1 MHTRQWDTNSI
12 FQTLLSPAGVQPD
25 HHHSRLHWTGWRSSR
40 GESSWELQYN
50 KALACSADQP
60 VFVLGDFTSCNLSNH
75 LPTVQQ
81 YVDCPTRLKR
91 TLDHCYGNIC
101 DAYKA
106 PCRPPLGK
114 SGHNVIHLL
123 PKHKSK
129 ELKQL
134 SRKCKC
140 GQIVIKNNPGIVLT
154 QTGTSSLK
162 PVWMEMNSQTRF
174 KYCEDCVSETK
185 AVEIFPN
192 NKPWVTKQL
201 KTCFNEKK
209 TAFCSGN
216 LELMQEKKEATERKH
231 LEGKNWKQKENRKQV
246 FQWLLIKQT
255 WAGLGSLMG
264 ENDNYSA
271 SNRVKLLLMTWTS
284 VSVGYSVK
292 LWMTLWM
299 WWDLSKSRCK
309 LNTEDTVATVSWN

>member
-1 MHTRQWDTNSI
+1 MHTRQWDTKSI
-12 FQTLLSPAGVQPD
+12 FQILLSPVGVQPD
-25 HHHSRLHWTGWRSSR
+25 HHHSRLYWTGWRSSR
-40 GESSWELQYN
+40 GESSWEPQYN
-50 KALACSADQP
+50 KALPCSADQP
-60 VFVLGDFTSCNLSNH
+60 VFVLGDFTSCNLSDH

-91 TLDHCYGNIC
+91 TLDHCYGNIR

-106 PCRPPLGK
+106 LYRPLLGK
-114 SGHNVIHLL
+114 SEHNVIHLL

-129 ELKQL
+129 ELNQL
-134 SRKCKC
+134 SRKYKC

-154 QTGTSSLK
+154 QTRTSSLK
-162 PVWMEMNSQTRF
+162 PVRMEMNSQTPF

-216 LELMQEKKEATERKH
+216 LELMQEKRRQLRGNILKAKTENK
-231 LEGKNWKQKENRKQV
+231 KKIENKY
-246 FQWLLIKQT
+246 FSGCW
-255 WAGLGSLMG
+255 
-264 ENDNYSA
+264 
-271 SNRVKLLLMTWTS
+271 
-284 VSVGYSVK
+284 
-292 LWMTLWM
+292 
-299 WWDLSKSRCK
+299 
-309 LNTEDTVATVSWN
+309 